1 MGCNNIQFISNNVQG
16 IKNWDK
22 RIKIFENLKSKVDS
36 NEVLFLQETHSC
48 EKDEKKGNDDFKGT
62 LFFSHGTTNSCR
74 VAIGYSGRRSFIL
87 EERKT
92 DKNGCLLLLDVA
104 VDEQNFVRVNLY
116 NANTVKDQLNTINE
130 LSGILKGVNNIN
142 AKQIILGGDFNLYF
156 DSLLESQGG
165 NPISKKIYC
174 QNEWA

>member
-1 MGCNNIQFISNNVQG
+1 MQSCYRILRKKILYSRGK
-16 IKNWDK
+16 KNG
-22 RIKIFENLKSKVDS
+22 
-36 NEVLFLQETHSC
+36 Q
-48 EKDEKKGNDDFKGT
+48 
-62 LFFSHGTTNSCR
+62 
-74 VAIGYSGRRSFIL
+74 
-87 EERKT
+87 
-92 DKNGCLLLLDVA
+92 NGCLLLLDVA

-130 LSGILKGVNNIN
+130 LSGILKSVNNIN

-174 QNEWA
+174 QNE